1 MATFSQTG
9 TDVRGGRLIA
19 WVVAALW
26 GLGAFWQP
34 QLGGGGPRLA
44 QAQREAPPSWDF
56 FIDLPDLRRGLAEV
70 TWTLRGFGP
79 EHPLR
84 VCGDMNDAER
94 YVGRIERLEWNP
106 ASAVGEG
113 SWGAGPGPG
122 PQLRGGPGRQQL
134 RRDGR
139 CWRVPDADPRGVVL
153 RYTYDLRE
161 LAARNGSPDYAQRLG
176 ETYIFNDE
184 TILLRPD
191 PLPRG
196 GGAPEPIIRVELRLP
211 PGAQVAAP
219 WQRQPGPGQRFVMDA
234 AQYDGGGYVMV
245 GTIEDLGEVRL
256 PHTTVHVVTLP
267 AERRLSAPA
276 LRSWVGSALSAVDR
290 FYGSLTPRHVLVNL
304 VPVPGSQDA
313 SLFGTVLRPLRP
325 SVVIYFGADCERA
338 ENPDEWVAVHEL
350 FHIGN
355 PWLTDRMPWFVE
367 GFTTYYQDVLRARAG
382 TVSATATWGDLWD
395 GFRRLCQPE
404 DGSSLREESARLRS
418 SYRYTRVYWGG
429 ACVAFLADIAIRERS
444 RGRQSLD
451 DVMRELR
458 VRSLREP
465 LDEDEVLAALDEAAG
480 GKQVSGFLRERR
492 ALPVRDRLQRLG
504 VEVTGDDS
512 VRLRDDAPLS
522 ALRRA
527 MF

>member
-9 TDVRGGRLIA
+9 TYMRRGRLIA
-19 WVVAALW
+19 WVVAALC
-26 GLGAFWQP
+26 GLGAFWP
-34 QLGGGGPRLA
+34 PRLGSGPGLA
-44 QAQREAPPSWDF
+44 QAQREVPPSWDF
-56 FIDLPDLRRGLAEV
+56 FIDLPDLARGVAEV

-79 EHPLR
+79 ERPLR

-94 YVGRIERLEWNP
+94 YVGRIERLEWEP
-106 ASAVGEG
+106 AAAVGEG

-122 PQLRGGPGRQQL
+122 PQLRGGPGRRPL

-196 GGAPEPIIRVELRLP
+196 GGAPEPLIRIELRLP
-211 PGAQVAAP
+211 PGAQVATP
-219 WQRQPGPGQRFVMDA
+219 WQRQPGPGQRFFMDA

-267 AERRLSAPA
+267 AERRLSGAA

-290 FYGSLTPRHVLVNL
+290 FYGTLTPRHVLVNL
-304 VPVPGSQDA
+304 VPVPGSQEA

-355 PWLTDRMPWFVE
+355 PWLSDRMPWFVE
-367 GFTTYYQDVLRARAG
+367 GFTTYYQDVLRARMSG
-382 TVSATATWGDLWD
+382 GMTAPAAWGDLWD
-395 GFRRLCQPE
+395 GARRFCHV
-404 DGSSLREESARLRS
+404 SS
-418 SYRYTRVYWGG
+418 
-429 ACVAFLADIAIRERS
+429 
-444 RGRQSLD
+444 
-451 DVMRELR
+451 
-458 VRSLREP
+458 
-465 LDEDEVLAALDEAAG
+465 EAAQG
-480 GKQVSGFLRERR
+480 YNTSDRPLTEDPAAPFAVEFGQGWPDPGAARPVLDMLRD
-492 ALPVRDRLQRLG
+492 PVQGNVHIPRLQIAGDVGEPRAEQKGMDPVAVAGDG
-504 VEVTGDDS
+504 VEEMQEKARIAAHGAGNVAQHHQ
-512 VRLRDDAPLS
+512 RRMAPPL
-522 ALRRA
+522 
-527 MF
+527 